1 MKMKAETGWCS
12 RDRGHQCLWV
22 TAEAGWEN
30 WTVCG
35 ALLRSQRKQMRMET
49 PSFQLLCARPL
60 RLVLLSTHI
69 QHTCKVG
76 PLLTFSSVAAALHHS
91 LETSQ
96 HLLPSLLNCSSSLF
110 FRCHLNHR
118 LELCQVAS
126 LQFSNATHPCRALQN
141 GQNLSNRG
149 HGTSFG
155 PSRRFHPRHPWA
167 QTRFQLHQS
176 HLCSAGNIS
185 KTTAHQGFILALP
198 SAENSLSRLP
208 TPMMR
213 FGPKYPH
220 LWLAPFP

>member
-1 MKMKAETGWCS
+1 MLVGDS
-12 RDRGHQCLWV
+12 RSRLGELDSLWGFVTQPEEAIEDGNSVLPAALCQTPQTCPLVHPHPTHLQSGTTSHLQLRGCCPAPQPG
-22 TAEAGWEN
+22 TQP
-30 WTVCG
+30 TPPTQFIK
-35 ALLRSQRKQMRMET
+35 LLLQFILQMPPE
-49 PSFQLLCARPL
+49 PSFRTLPGGITT
-60 RLVLLSTHI
+60 VLKCNS
-69 QHTCKVG
+69 
-76 PLLTFSSVAAALHHS
+76 P
-91 LETSQ
+91 
-96 HLLPSLLNCSSSLF
+96 
-110 FRCHLNHR
+110 
-118 LELCQVAS
+118 
-126 LQFSNATHPCRALQN
+126 LQN

-155 PSRRFHPRHPWA
+155 PSRGFHPRHPWA